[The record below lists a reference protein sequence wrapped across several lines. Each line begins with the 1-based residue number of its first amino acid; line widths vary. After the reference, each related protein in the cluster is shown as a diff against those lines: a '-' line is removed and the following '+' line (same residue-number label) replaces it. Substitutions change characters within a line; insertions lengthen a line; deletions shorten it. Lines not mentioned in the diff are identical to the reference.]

1 MNGRVLA
8 TLSRRLLWT
17 CQPRRAAAPHRRRS
31 GSSAAR
37 TRARH
42 YLHYRHIS
50 DSSIIFRFATGFAST
65 RLRLPLSSRRFPRV
79 CGLVYDLFLHLPIC
93 ISFVDCLW
101 FLCCP
106 FVLVPTESACVCLY
120 LADDMNSIS
129 GRNEPA
135 WPLPSLFRF
144 YEQNWK
150 KMDF

>member
-1 MNGRVLA
+1 MVGSL
-8 TLSRRLLWT
+8 RLCHAVSSGLVSPAER
-17 CQPRRAAAPHRRRS
+17 QLLIAADPAAAQRGRER
-31 GSSAAR
+31 G
-37 TRARH
+37 T
-42 YLHYRHIS
+42 IC
-50 DSSIIFRFATGFAST
+50 ITVIFPTHPSFFASQ
-65 RLRLPLSSRRFPRV
+65 RVSLAHVSASPLSSRHFPRL

-135 WPLPSLFRF
+135 RPLPSLFRF